1 MAIQCNPLHCTGTP
15 QLHRVA
21 QRLIQS
27 GHESLQGHR
36 IHHICAAY
44 SVPYHHHCARLFRTD
59 SSNASLNVR
68 RNECKNRLN
77 DQLRGWL
84 NQKKINIEQPPAS
97 RTNDRH
103 ALRTTASTAAGAHM
117 PSTRLQET
125 SAVQRQKIKSTT
137 SVSLLPYCMQQTKTQ
152 QQLGNVLCALCQQ

>member
-1 MAIQCNPLHCTGTP
+1 M
-15 QLHRVA
+15 
-21 QRLIQS
+21 
-27 GHESLQGHR
+27 
-36 IHHICAAY
+36 
-44 SVPYHHHCARLFRTD
+44 
-59 SSNASLNVR
+59 NV
-68 RNECKNRLN
+68 KI
-77 DQLRGWL
+77 GWMI
-84 NQKKINIEQPPAS
+84 NSEGGSTSKKINIVQPPAS

-152 QQLGNVLCALCQQ
+152 QQLGNVLCALCQQWAPSGTTAPTAAASCRAEGWVNRDRSRKPHTSAQGANIINGVWAECWLFFYS